1 MSTQVLDPVKVSA
14 PPEDG
19 TYFQCLLRQGGLRT
33 VGWIEE
39 RGAKRGAKVE
49 IKGDPE
55 MWTVVDVYPPPR
67 GIRWIRD
74 KQRMDRGSLGSIKGV
89 GSKRNKQK

>member
-1 MSTQVLDPVKVSA
+1 M
-14 PPEDG
+14 
-19 TYFQCLLRQGGLRT
+19 RQGDLRT

-55 MWTVVDVYPPPR
+55 LWTVVEVYHPPR

-74 KQRMDRGSLGSIKGV
+74 KQRMDRSSLGSIKTT
-89 GSKRNKQK
+89 GSKRAKKGSCA